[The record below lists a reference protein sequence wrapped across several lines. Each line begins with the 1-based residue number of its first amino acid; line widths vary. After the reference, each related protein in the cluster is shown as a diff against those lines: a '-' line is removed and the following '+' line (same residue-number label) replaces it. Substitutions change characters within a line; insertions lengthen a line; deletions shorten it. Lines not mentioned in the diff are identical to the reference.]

1 MTSNPA
7 ARVARRTSAT
17 GEPALIHKRRFGFT
31 LVELLIVLVILAI
44 TLSLATLSFS
54 AFDRSRF
61 ETTVDRTV
69 ALLRTAATE
78 AELTGRLRAVRF
90 SPGAAPE
97 LGERD
102 ASGSWQWQAAAA
114 DYVAAVPVSVR
125 VSRAGKPSEDAI
137 VALSPELPQ
146 TEQEVVVATADETAF
161 IRLDRHGRVLVSR

>member
-1 MTSNPA
+1 M
-7 ARVARRTSAT
+7 
-17 GEPALIHKRRFGFT
+17 IHTRQFGFT

-69 ALLRTAATE
+69 ALLRAAATE

-90 SPGAAPE
+90 APGAAPE
-97 LGERD
+97 LGARD
-102 ASGSWQWQAAAA
+102 AFGSWQWQAAA

-146 TEQEVVVATADETAF
+146 AEQEVVVATADETAF